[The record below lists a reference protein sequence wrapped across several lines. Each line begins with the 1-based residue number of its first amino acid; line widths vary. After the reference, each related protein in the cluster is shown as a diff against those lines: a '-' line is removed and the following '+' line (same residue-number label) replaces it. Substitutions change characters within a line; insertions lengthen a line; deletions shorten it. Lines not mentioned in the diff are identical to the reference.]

1 GGTSMDELTGWLQ
14 GSFGIG
20 NRGVR
25 NGPIDLDPNDDEKV
39 RFYATTD
46 EYKEM
51 LEYVHKLYEEELIE
65 QKIFSIEWGQFLA
78 NASEKQYGS
87 MVFYDPV
94 ELFGKDV
101 GDDYEPMPA
110 LKGPHGDKAFSKVS
124 PAVASIGNFA
134 ITSENPNPAATV
146 RWMDYFYSD
155 EGARLYYMGVEGE
168 TYEENED
175 GELEY
180 LDKITDSE
188 EGLTFE
194 QEIAKYL
201 TWLGGVM
208 GIIKEEYFQGSES
221 APKSLEA
228 ADLLEPHVPDVIWPG
243 FTYTEEENKVLSS
256 KGSDIDKY
264 VSEMTDKFIS
274 GDEPLSKWDDY
285 VEELDKM
292 GLEEYMDIKQ
302 AAYERYKEN

>member
-1 GGTSMDELTGWLQ
+1 KLMEENPEIRKGITFPDGNIYSLPSIVSEDFLSVRLSSRPFINQEWLDELDMDMPETTDDFYQYLKAAKEADLNEDGRTVPYGGTSMDELTGWLQ

-25 NGPIDLDPNDDEKV
+25 NGPIDLDPNDDNKV

-65 QKIFSIEWGQFLA
+65 QNIFSIEWGQFLA

-94 ELFGKDV
+94 ELFGKEV
-101 GDDYEPMPA
+101 GDNYEPMPA

-155 EGARLYYMGVEGE
+155 EGAR
-168 TYEENED
+168 
-175 GELEY
+175 
-180 LDKITDSE
+180 
-188 EGLTFE
+188 
-194 QEIAKYL
+194 
-201 TWLGGVM
+201 
-208 GIIKEEYFQGSES
+208 
-221 APKSLEA
+221 
-228 ADLLEPHVPDVIWPG
+228 
-243 FTYTEEENKVLSS
+243 
-256 KGSDIDKY
+256 
-264 VSEMTDKFIS
+264 
-274 GDEPLSKWDDY
+274 
-285 VEELDKM
+285 
-292 GLEEYMDIKQ
+292 
-302 AAYERYKEN
+302 